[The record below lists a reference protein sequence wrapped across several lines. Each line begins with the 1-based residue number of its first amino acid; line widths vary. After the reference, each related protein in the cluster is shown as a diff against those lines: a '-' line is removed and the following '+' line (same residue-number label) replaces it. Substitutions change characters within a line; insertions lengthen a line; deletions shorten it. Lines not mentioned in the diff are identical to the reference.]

1 MAQFAIYKIKFEKS
15 NEINTQ
21 NQNINPD
28 ESLEQSREL
37 FKSLF
42 CEDNKLGLF
51 DAQGGENIRN
61 YIWRQENKEVY
72 LVRLHRSQI
81 KNLIKLKENPRGGA
95 PDCIE
100 YQEKSNPYCYVIFDN
115 RNNRGQVA
123 VEKSSVW
130 GNNPD
135 NPGIILQDYLSEL
148 MSYNHRI
155 NVAFQPKLQPT
166 RIWDYYKQLIEKGDR
181 LLSVTFEID
190 NPDKVKNFDQSQ
202 DIAMSDAIKH
212 MTNTVKATG
221 ALKAVFKLFANQ
233 SEDLN
238 FNQRVE
244 DFENMVQICGTQ
256 AYHLILNF
264 KKHKAYRCDE
274 KVQALIKLNRD
285 VIEEYQKGQKVIDE
299 ANEEKQ
305 EYALIQWLDY
315 VYEET
320 KNFEDAEKIHKKRKR
335 GNKK

>member
-28 ESLEQSREL
+28 ESLEKSREL

-135 NPGIILQDYLSEL
+135 NPGIILQEYLSEL

-166 RIWDYYKQLIEKGDR
+166 RIWDYYKQLIAKGDR

-202 DIAMSDAIKH
+202 DFAMSDAIKH
-212 MTNTVKATG
+212 MTNTVKSTG
-221 ALKAVFKLFANQ
+221 ALKAIFKLFANQ

-238 FNQRVE
+238 FDQRVE

-274 KVQALIKLNRD
+274 KVHALIKLNRD

-320 KNFEDAEKIHKKRKR
+320 KNFEDAEKIHKTRKR